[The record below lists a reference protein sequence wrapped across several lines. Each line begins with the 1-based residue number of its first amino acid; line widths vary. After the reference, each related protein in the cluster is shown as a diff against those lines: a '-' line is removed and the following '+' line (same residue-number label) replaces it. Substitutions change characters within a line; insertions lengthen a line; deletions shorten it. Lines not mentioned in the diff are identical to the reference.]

1 MSRSIFLLL
10 AAQFAMAQ
18 GGPGIEGNWLGALN
32 ANGGLKLRVA
42 LRVAKDAD
50 GKLSAKLDSLDQN
63 AMDRPV
69 AVIEQNGLAVKFE
82 MAQSKAGFEGTLNP
96 AGSELSGT
104 WRQGGGAAPL
114 TFHRVD
120 SIPVDSRPQ
129 LPKKPY
135 PYTEEEVGYEN
146 KQGGAKLAGTLT
158 IPPGAGPFPAVLLI
172 TGSGQQDRDEG
183 LLGHRPFLVLADHLT
198 RRGIAVLRVDDRG
211 IGGSTGDFLNAT
223 TADFAGDVL
232 AGIEFL
238 KSRAKQID
246 PRQIDPHKIGLIGH
260 SEGGTI
266 ASMVAARSPDVAFIV
281 MMAGTGVPG
290 GELSL
295 AQAAAISRSA
305 GVPPDVI
312 EKNQERQRRV
322 LAIVKEE
329 SDPKARF
336 DKLQALAEQI
346 AAEVHGSASA
356 MKAQFQAAAL
366 PWFRFWTM
374 YDPAASLEKLTC
386 PVLALDGSLDLQVPP
401 AVNLPAI
408 GRALEKG
415 GNPDYEIVKL
425 PKLNHLFQTAQT
437 GRMDEYGKIE
447 ETIAPVA
454 LETISNWILRHTRN

>member
-1 MSRSIFLLL
+1 VSRSIPLLL
-10 AAQFAMAQ
+10 AAQLAMAQ
-18 GGPGIEGNWLGALN
+18 GGPGIDGNWLGALN
-32 ANGGLKLRVA
+32 ANGGLKLRIA
-42 LRVAKDAD
+42 LRVAKDSG

-63 AMDRPV
+63 AVDLPV

-82 MAQSKAGFEGTLNP
+82 MAQPKASFEGALNP

-104 WRQGGGAAPL
+104 WRQGAASLPL

-129 LPKKPY
+129 TPQKPY
-135 PYTEEEVGYEN
+135 PYTEEEVSYEN
-146 KQGGAKLAGTLT
+146 KQGAAKLAGTLT

-172 TGSGQQDRDEG
+172 TGSGQQDRDEA

-211 IGGSTGDFLNAT
+211 IGGSTGDFLNST
-223 TADFAGDVL
+223 TADFASDVV
-232 AGIEFL
+232 AGVEFL
-238 KSRAKQID
+238 KSRGKQID
-246 PRQIDPHKIGLIGH
+246 PRKIGLIGH

-266 ASMVAARSPDVAFIV
+266 ASMVAARTPDVAFFV

-290 GELSL
+290 GEVSL
-295 AQAAAISRSA
+295 AQAEAISRSA
-305 GVPPDVI
+305 GAPADVI

-356 MKAQFQAAAL
+356 MKAQFQAAAS
-366 PWFRFWTM
+366 PWFRFWIM
-374 YDPAASLEKLTC
+374 YDPASSLEKLTC

-408 GRALEKG
+408 GKALEKG
-415 GNPDYEIVKL
+415 GNADYEIVKL
-425 PKLNHLFQTAQT
+425 PKLNHLFQTART

-454 LETISNWILRHTRN
+454 LETISNWILLHTKN